1 VLFLI
6 AQAAEVAAESSGG
19 GIGSIGLDVRSL
31 VLQIVNFAI
40 LLLVLKKFAYKPIM
54 DTLDARRHKIEESLK
69 TAKEL
74 EIEKVNMQKE
84 KDALIKEAHGKA
96 QVIIEQSKKQAQDI
110 IVTAEIKSRERDEQ
124 LFHAANARILQET
137 ELVKKSLLG
146 EATKFVSE
154 AAEKILNKKL
164 DTASDMKI
172 IKEAISE
179 TEIV

>member
-6 AQAAEVAAESSGG
+6 AQASEVAAESAG
-19 GIGSIGLDVRSL
+19 GISSIGIDARSL
-31 VLQIVNFAI
+31 ILQIINFAI

-54 DTLDARRHKIEESLK
+54 DILDARRNKIEEGLK
-69 TAKEL
+69 NAKES
-74 EIEKVNMQKE
+74 EIAKVNMQKE
-84 KDALIKEAHGKA
+84 KDMVIKEAHSKA
-96 QVIIEQSKKQAQDI
+96 QTIIEQSKKQAQDI

-124 LFHAANARILQET
+124 LFNAANARIAQET
-137 ELVKKSLLG
+137 ELVKKSLLS
-146 EATKFVSE
+146 EATNFVAA

-172 IKEAISE
+172 IKESISE

>member
-1 VLFLI
+1 MLFLI
-6 AQAAEVAAESSGG
+6 AQAAETAAESSAG

-31 VLQIVNFAI
+31 ILQIINFAI
-40 LLLVLKKFAYKPIM
+40 LLFVLKKFAYKPIM
-54 DTLDARRHKIEESLK
+54 NILDARSQKIEEGLK

-74 EIEKVNMQKE
+74 EIAKVNMQKE
-84 KDALIKEAHGKA
+84 KDVLIKEAHSKA

-124 LFHAANARILQET
+124 LFNAANARISQET
-137 ELVKKSLLG
+137 ELVKKSLLS
-146 EATKFVSE
+146 EATSFVAG
-154 AAEKILNKKL
+154 AAEKILHKKL
-164 DTASDMKI
+164 DTTSDMKI